1 MRRLVDEVLSATNRR
16 CPIEFLL
23 AEMPT
28 KVQADERLL
37 RHIFTNLLTNAVK
50 YSDAGRV
57 VQFEIVCAG
66 ADIVCTIRDQGIG
79 IPEADREWLFNAFH
93 RGRNVGDRP
102 GTGLGLVIVKRCVDL
117 HGGKIKVDSKLGEGT
132 SVTLR
137 LPIFSPESGAC
148 RRLGKPAV
156 KRSAHRPKGLSR
168 NRNTHAN
175 MKKIL
180 VIEDEPEMRRNLTT
194 ILRLEKFHPL
204 PAENGRVGVELAKK
218 EKPDLILC
226 DVMMPELDGY
236 GVIAALRADAAT
248 VAIPFIFLTA
258 KGEKPDIRA
267 GMNLGADDYL
277 TKPVAKADLLAAIH
291 SRLERAVQQAVPEF
305 KPNFHSARPLEEVFG
320 LTPRV
325 AETLLWLAQGKT
337 NGEIA
342 IILSNSEST
351 VKKHVLEIF
360 DKLGVETRTAA
371 SLRALEV
378 LSSPA
383 AHR

>member
-1 MRRLVDEVLSATNRR
+1 
-16 CPIEFLL
+16 
-23 AEMPT
+23 
-28 KVQADERLL
+28 
-37 RHIFTNLLTNAVK
+37 
-50 YSDAGRV
+50 
-57 VQFEIVCAG
+57 
-66 ADIVCTIRDQGIG
+66 
-79 IPEADREWLFNAFH
+79 
-93 RGRNVGDRP
+93 
-102 GTGLGLVIVKRCVDL
+102 
-117 HGGKIKVDSKLGEGT
+117 
-132 SVTLR
+132 
-137 LPIFSPESGAC
+137 
-148 RRLGKPAV
+148 
-156 KRSAHRPKGLSR
+156 
-168 NRNTHAN
+168 

-194 ILRLEKFHPL
+194 VLRLERFYPL
-204 PAENGRVGVELAKK
+204 AAENGRVGVELAKK

-236 GVIAALRADAAT
+236 GVIAALRALPETA
-248 VAIPFIFLTA
+248 AIPFIFLTA

-277 TKPVAKADLLAAIH
+277 TKPVGKADLLAAIR
-291 SRLERAVQQAVPEF
+291 SRLERAVQQSVPEF
-305 KPNFHSARPLEEVFG
+305 KPNFESAKPLEKVLD

-342 IILSNSEST
+342 TILGNTEST

-360 DKLGVETRTAA
+360 ERLGVETRTAA

-383 AHR
+383 ARR